1 MLAELYEKQK
11 QHLSTT
17 KANPTL
23 FYRSYICFFYTVSI
37 LSLSNLGSVGG
48 WSLFCLGQEAGYAL
62 DRPVCHRANTDKRA
76 SVHTHIHS

>member
-17 KANPTL
+17 KANPIL
-23 FYRSYICFFYTVSI
+23 FYRSYIWFFYTVSI

-48 WSLFCLGQEAGYAL
+48 
-62 DRPVCHRANTDKRA
+62 
-76 SVHTHIHS
+76 